1 VPTDWPAWSAELQ
14 DRIAADPRTAH
25 TADLVVVQSGQL
37 VHDARLLP
45 GDLRDCFSVTTT
57 VLAVLT
63 GIAVDEGRLTLDDPV
78 DGAGPDAATVRHVLT
93 MTRGVAVGPDDIDDV
108 MAMLHGWGDA
118 LRDAKRSWRPG
129 SRFRYDDG
137 AAHLLAIRLTEAFG
151 DDLLTV
157 ARRHLFDLLGIGEV
171 RWRTDPEGYRVGT
184 GHLEI
189 AATDLAR
196 LGRLVHEGGHG
207 LVDPTWVTD
216 MTTAWT
222 EGGPPEGCGFGYLTW
237 VTRDGWFM
245 GGWAGQHVSAFPDHD
260 LLVVTT
266 GDPSRLH
273 PEWRPARDH
282 VTEMVD
288 AVRGPAHT
296 WS

>member
-1 VPTDWPAWSAELQ
+1 MTTDWSAWSAELQ
-14 DRIAADPRTAH
+14 DRISTDPRTAH
-25 TADLVVVQSGQL
+25 TADLVVVQSGRL

-45 GDLRDCFSVTTT
+45 DDLRDCHAVTTT
-57 VLAVLT
+57 ILAVLT
-63 GIAVDEGRLTLDDPV
+63 GIAIDEGRLTVDDPV
-78 DGAGPDAATVRHVLT
+78 DCAGPDAATVRHVLT
-93 MTRGVAVGPDDIDDV
+93 MTRGVNVRPDDIDDV
-108 MAMLHGWGDA
+108 TAMLHGWGDA
-118 LRDAKRSWRPG
+118 LRGVKRSWRPG
-129 SRFRYDDG
+129 SRFHYDAG

-151 DDLLTV
+151 DDLLAV
-157 ARRHLFDLLGIGEV
+157 ARRHLFDPLGIGEV
-171 RWRTDPEGYRVGT
+171 RWRADPEGFRVGH

-222 EGGPPEGCGFGYLTW
+222 KGGPPEGCGYGYLTW

-245 GGWAGQHVSAFPDHD
+245 GGWAGQHVSAFPDLD
-260 LLVVTT
+260 LVVVTT

-273 PEWRPARDH
+273 PEWRPARAH

-288 AVRGPAHT
+288 AVRGPAST
-296 WS
+296 RG

>member
-1 VPTDWPAWSAELQ
+1 MNVDWSAWSQELQ
-14 DRIAADPRTAH
+14 DRITADPRTAH

-45 GDLRDCFSVTTT
+45 GELRDCFSVAKT

-63 GIAVDEGRLTLDDPV
+63 GIAIDEGRLTLDTPV
-78 DGAGPDAATVRHVLT
+78 DGDGPDAATVRHVLT
-93 MTRGVAVGPDDIDDV
+93 MTRGVAATPEDIDDV
-108 MAMLHGWGDA
+108 MSMLHGWGDA
-118 LRDAKRSWRPG
+118 LRDVKRAWAPG
-129 SRFRYDDG
+129 TRFRYDNG
-137 AAHLLAIRLTEAFG
+137 AAHLLAILLTEAFG
-151 DDLLTV
+151 DDLLRV

-171 RWRTDPEGYRVGT
+171 RWRCDPEGYRVGT

-222 EGGPPEGCGFGYLTW
+222 KGGAPEGCGYGYLTW

-245 GGWAGQHVSAFPDHD
+245 GGWAGQHVSAFPDLD
-260 LLVVTT
+260 LIVVTT
-266 GDPSRLH
+266 GDPARLH
-273 PEWRPARDH
+273 PEWQPARGH
-282 VTEMVD
+282 VV
-288 AVRGPAHT
+288 AGVRDLTG
-296 WS
+296 

>member
-1 VPTDWPAWSAELQ
+1 VATDWSAWSAELQ
-14 DRIAADPRTAH
+14 DRITADARTAH
-25 TADLVVVQSGQL
+25 TADLVVVQSGEL

-45 GDLRDCFSVTTT
+45 GELRDCHSVTKS

-63 GIAVDEGRLTLDDPV
+63 GIAIDEGRLSLDDPV
-78 DGAGPDAATVRHVLT
+78 DGDDPDDATVRHVLT
-93 MTRGVAVGPDDIDDV
+93 MTRGVAAGLDDVDDV

-118 LRDAKRSWRPG
+118 LRDVKRSWPPG
-129 SRFRYDDG
+129 ARFRYDNG

-151 DDLLTV
+151 DDLLAV

-222 EGGPPEGCGFGYLTW
+222 KGGPPEGCGYGYLTW

-245 GGWAGQHVSAFPDHD
+245 GGWAGQHVSAFPDLD

-288 AVRGPAHT
+288 AVGGPAR
-296 WS
+296 SSG

>member
-1 VPTDWPAWSAELQ
+1 MNVDWSAWSQELQ
-14 DRIAADPRTAH
+14 DRITADPRTAH

-45 GDLRDCFSVTTT
+45 GELRDCFSVTKT
-57 VLAVLT
+57 VLGVLT
-63 GIAVDEGRLTLDDPV
+63 GIAIDEGRLTLDDPV
-78 DGAGPDAATVRHVLT
+78 DGDGPDAATVRHVLT
-93 MTRGVAVGPDDIDDV
+93 MTRGVAAAPEDIDDV
-108 MAMLHGWGDA
+108 MSMLHGWGDA
-118 LRDAKRSWRPG
+118 LRDVKRTWAPG
-129 SRFRYDDG
+129 TRFRYDNG

-151 DDLLTV
+151 DDLLRV

-171 RWRTDPEGYRVGT
+171 RWRCDPEGYRVGT

-222 EGGPPEGCGFGYLTW
+222 KGGAPEGCGYGYLTW

-245 GGWAGQHVSAFPDHD
+245 GGWAGQHVSAFPDLD
-260 LLVVTT
+260 LIVVTT
-266 GDPSRLH
+266 GDPARLH
-273 PEWRPARDH
+273 PEWKPARGH
-282 VTEMVD
+282 VV
-288 AVRGPAHT
+288 AGVRDLTG
-296 WS
+296 